1 MFFIFDSITDRYRTQ
16 KIYDRVNST
25 NLFLIVYCPDKYITQ
40 RMCDK
45 AVNDCLAAL
54 KFFPDCFLTR
64 QKLESFDNALQTN
77 DDILFYNRDFDKATF
92 IANQIHILPAYVDKI
107 NLHNDHN
114 FYEDDPHTIIHV
126 RLLASRSYFEKR
138 KALKKS

>member
-1 MFFIFDSITDRYRTQ
+1 
-16 KIYDRVNST
+16 
-25 NLFLIVYCPDKYITQ
+25 
-40 RMCDK
+40 MCDK

-64 QKLESFDNALQTN
+64 QKLESFDNALHTN
-77 DDILFYNRDFDKATF
+77 DDILFYNKDFDQATF

-107 NLHNDHN
+107 NLDNDHN

-126 RLLASRSYFEKR
+126 RLLPSRSYFEKR